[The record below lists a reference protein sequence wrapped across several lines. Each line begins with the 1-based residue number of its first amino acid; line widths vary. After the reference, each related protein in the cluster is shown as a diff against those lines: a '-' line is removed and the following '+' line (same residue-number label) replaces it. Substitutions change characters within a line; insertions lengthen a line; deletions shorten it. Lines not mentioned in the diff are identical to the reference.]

1 MKKLI
6 IAAAMVL
13 MGTTTALANEA
24 NIIWV
29 KAEAY
34 PTGAGTVYTDFGQ
47 VEEEQKEY
55 DATSEFKRSH
65 NADISSA
72 YVWTQPA
79 EGYLLSGFARDNGN
93 QIYDNG
99 TDLQVKVRADG
110 FFTAVYDPT
119 VYNGS
124 STTEAIENANEALEE
139 LENPTD
145 YIFAVFSQGAVARVA
160 EDQIGCGNAYA
171 DKLYTE
177 PGDKV
182 TFTAYGDA
190 FSPQGGGVK
199 YHRFDHWTDA
209 AGNTVGTERELTITV
224 SGPEIYYAHFAETD
238 KDDYKANEN
247 DPHLSENYYN
257 GGIGGAT
264 AIRQVALPTRQDNCL
279 YDLQGRR
286 VMKMESTGNDSS
298 FPQKGIFIRNG
309 KKIVVR

>member
-13 MGTTTALANEA
+13 MGTMTALANED

-47 VEEEQKEY
+47 VEEEKKEY
-55 DATSEFKRSH
+55 AATSEFKRYS
-65 NADISSA
+65 NGAISSA
-72 YVWTQPA
+72 YIWTQSA
-79 EGYLLSGFARDNGN
+79 EGFLLSGFARDNGN
-93 QIYDNG
+93 QTYDNG
-99 TDLQVKVRADG
+99 TDLQVKVRDDG

-119 VYNGS
+119 VYKGNS
-124 STTEAIENANEALEE
+124 STEADELAAEALKE

-145 YIFAVFSQGAVARVA
+145 YIFAVFSKGAVARVA

-177 PGDKV
+177 PGDQV